1 MALSTSIH
9 SMDDD
14 DFKTHPHH
22 TDDYDEEIDETEDD
36 LIENYLYLT
45 RRCGAL
51 RHSPTTSALDSIPQR
66 RGNTSAILARQFS
79 WDTDYSSQE
88 YERSLHSSK
97 HRSSMND
104 FNNNCRTRESSTSRI
119 PPTIY
124 YDTAEDDGYPDQP
137 FSLVKLFARMKA
149 RMKHDRRYRADAKH
163 ELLREEDPQEWFEL
177 TKNTREILTKALLP
191 DGGYDALTRN
201 YRNSHTRQSVYRKSR
216 DSEPVLANDVDED
229 DDDKILF
236 DIDDT
241 LGAEHDADFDEM
253 IWKKFMTCSRG
264 FNYRRAGVCKAV
276 DRQQFQGQ
284 LVYVYGV
291 ANNILI
297 DENLKAS
304 GLG

>member
-1 MALSTSIH
+1 MALSMSIH
-9 SMDDD
+9 SIEDD
-14 DFKTHPHH
+14 DFKNHPDH

-45 RRCGAL
+45 RRCGGL
-51 RHSPTTSALDSIPQR
+51 RHSPTTSALDGIPQR
-66 RGNTSAILARQFS
+66 LGNTSAILARQFS
-79 WDTDYSSQE
+79 WATDYPSQE
-88 YERSLHSSK
+88 YDRSIQSSK

-104 FNNNCRTRESSTSRI
+104 FNNNCRTRQSSTSRI

-124 YDTAEDDGYPDQP
+124 YDTAEDDDCPDRA

-163 ELLREEDPQEWFEL
+163 ELLHEEDPQEWFEL

-201 YRNSHTRQSVYRKSR
+201 YKNSHTRQSSYRKSR
-216 DSEPVLANDVDED
+216 DSDPVLAIDAD
-229 DDDKILF
+229 DDNDKILF

-241 LGAEHDADFDEM
+241 FGTENDADFDDM
-253 IWKKFMTCSRG
+253 IWKQFVTCSRG
-264 FNYRRAGVCKAV
+264 LNYRRTGVCKAV

>member
-1 MALSTSIH
+1 MN
-9 SMDDD
+9 DDE
-14 DFKTHPHH
+14 FQNHPDQ

-36 LIENYLYLT
+36 LIENYLFLT

-51 RHSPTTSALDSIPQR
+51 RHSPTTSALDGIPQR
-66 RGNTSAILARQFS
+66 RGNTSAVFTRQFS
-79 WDTDYSSQE
+79 WAADYPSQE
-88 YERSLHSSK
+88 LERSFHSSK
-97 HRSSMND
+97 HYTSMND
-104 FNNNCRTRESSTSRI
+104 FNNNCHTRNSSTSRI

-124 YDTAEDDGYPDQP
+124 YDTAEDDDGSDRA

-149 RMKHDRRYRADAKH
+149 RMKHDRRYRPDSKH
-163 ELLREEDPQEWFEL
+163 ELLHEEDPQDWFEL

-191 DGGYDALTRN
+191 DGGYDALTLN
-201 YRNSHTRQSVYRKSR
+201 YRSSHRRHSSQKKSR
-216 DSEPVLANDVDED
+216 DSDPVLAIDPED

-241 LGAEHDADFDEM
+241 YGAENDEDFDQM
-253 IWKKFMTCSRG
+253 IWEKFLTCSRG
-264 FNYRRAGVCKAV
+264 VHYRRAAVCKAV